1 MSSDPH
7 RSDPGT
13 GLDRAFTA
21 LRQRAPEPSFAPA
34 AVVRRQGRR
43 RTHRRIAATAIA
55 VVAVLVGGALV
66 AGHGA
71 GGRVEP
77 AASPSPSLPVAPTDH
92 LGVPGRLLLQPADVP
107 PGYWY
112 TEDPEAE
119 RYGTFPIPIM
129 CVDDVMNQESTA
141 HRRAQRAIRFHT
153 GADRGLA
160 ASQSAGA
167 PDWPRPGE
175 GPYLPLRIT
184 HNVTMF
190 EPGWATRGMA
200 DYRAW
205 IATCPG
211 RAEMTYTAV
220 HRDFVGDESIVYR
233 IQQTPG
239 TDYYLAFVRIGDRV
253 AALRISRDFSADAV
267 RDLAT
272 KAGRRL
278 DS

>member
-7 RSDPGT
+7 RAEPVA

-21 LRQRAPEPSFAPA
+21 LRDRAPEPSFAPA
-34 AVVRRQGRR
+34 AAVRHQGRR
-43 RTHRRIAATAIA
+43 RTHRQIVAAAIA

-66 AGHGA
+66 AGPRS

-77 AASPSPSLPVAPTDH
+77 AASPGPSLPVAPTDH
-92 LGVPGRLLLQPADVP
+92 LGVAGRLLLQPADLP

-119 RYGTFPIPIM
+119 RRGTFPIPIA
-129 CVDDVMNQESTA
+129 CVDDMMNQESTV
-141 HRRAQRAIRFHT
+141 HRQAQRAIRFHT
-153 GADRGLA
+153 GDDRRLA
-160 ASQSAGA
+160 ATQSAGA
-167 PDWPRPGE
+167 PDRPGPWA
-175 GPYLPLRIT
+175 GPYLPLRIS

-190 EPGWATRGMA
+190 EPGWAMRGMA

-205 IATCPG
+205 ISTCPG
-211 RAEMTYTAV
+211 RAEMTYTPV
-220 HRDFVGDESIVYR
+220 HRDFVGDESVVYR
-233 IQQTPG
+233 VQQPPEG
-239 TDYYLAFVRIGDRV
+239 DYYLAIVRIGDRV
-253 AALRISRDFSADAV
+253 AVLWISRDFTADAV

-278 DS
+278 ES